1 MERFF
6 DGVLKYWFLASS
18 ILRHSNT
25 PLLYKLKIPV
35 SLKQLKTI
43 NLTSHHP
50 TRSIIHLDM
59 DAFYA
64 SVEQL
69 DNPELKG
76 KPVIVGGSSMRGVV
90 SAASYE
96 ARKYK
101 IHSAMPIAQAMKLC
115 PHGVFLPVR
124 MKRYKEVSSKIFAIF
139 HKYTPLVEP
148 LSLDEAFLDV
158 TGSEKLF
165 GTAEEIAR
173 QIRKEVF
180 EETGLTISA
189 GVACS
194 KLVAKIA
201 SDLNKPDGLTIAP
214 AGKEAEF
221 LAPLPISRLWGVGKK
236 TREALGTLGVKTI
249 GDLAALPYELLEKK
263 YGKHGRSLHNASL
276 GLDVRN
282 VETGHDTKSVG
293 HEFTFDT
300 DLVELETI
308 QRELLELAGMVAKR
322 LRRYGLQGRTITLKV
337 KYYDFRQ
344 ITRSLTINQPTADS
358 KEIFTEVL
366 QLLQKTAVGQEPIRL
381 LGISVSGLKLERGY
395 RQQNLFQ
402 GLQRCEKRR
411 EINKALDEIQEK
423 FGATAIIPGR
433 LLR

>member
-1 MERFF
+1 M
-6 DGVLKYWFLASS
+6 
-18 ILRHSNT
+18 
-25 PLLYKLKIPV
+25 
-35 SLKQLKTI
+35 
-43 NLTSHHP
+43 TSPHP
-50 TRSIIHLDM
+50 NRSIIHLDM

-69 DNPELKG
+69 DNPVLKG
-76 KPVIVGGSSMRGVV
+76 KPVIVGGGSIRGVV

-124 MKRYKEVSSKIFAIF
+124 MKRYKEVSAKVFAIF
-139 HKYTPLVEP
+139 QKYTPLVEP

-158 TGSEKLF
+158 TGSKKLF
-165 GTAEEIAR
+165 GTAKDIAR
-173 QIRKEVF
+173 QIRQEVF

-221 LAPLPISRLWGVGKK
+221 LAPLPIKRLWGVGKK
-236 TREALGTLGVKTI
+236 TREALAMLGVKTI
-249 GDLAALPYELLEKK
+249 GDLAALPLDLLEKNF
-263 YGKHGRSLHNASL
+263 GKHGRSLHNASR
-276 GLDVRN
+276 GLDHRD
-282 VETGHDTKSVG
+282 VEIEHDTKSVG

-300 DLVELETI
+300 DLLEIETI
-308 QRELLELAGMVAKR
+308 QRELLELATMVAKR
-322 LRRYGLQGRTITLKV
+322 LRRYQLQGRTITLKV
-337 KYYDFRQ
+337 KYHDFRQ
-344 ITRSLTINQPTADS
+344 ITRSTTIKQQTADS
-358 KEIFTEVL
+358 KLIFKTVL
-366 QLLQKTAVGQEPIRL
+366 QLLKKTDAGKKPVRL
-381 LGISVSGLKLERGY
+381 LGISVSSLKLESGIH
-395 RQQNLFQ
+395 QQFLFQ
-402 GLQRCEKRR
+402 GMQTSHKRR

-423 FGATAIIPGR
+423 FGATAILPGR
-433 LLR
+433 LLEGN